1 MKVPGL
7 RNPDVVTR
15 LEEDKICAYYAGGH
29 LYAIADRAEP
39 LV

>member
-15 LEEDKICAYYAGGH
+15 LEEDKICAFYAGGH
-29 LYAIADRAEP
+29 LYATPERAEP

>member
-15 LEEDKICAYYAGGH
+15 LEEDKICAFYASGH
-29 LYAIADRAEP
+29 LYATPERAEP